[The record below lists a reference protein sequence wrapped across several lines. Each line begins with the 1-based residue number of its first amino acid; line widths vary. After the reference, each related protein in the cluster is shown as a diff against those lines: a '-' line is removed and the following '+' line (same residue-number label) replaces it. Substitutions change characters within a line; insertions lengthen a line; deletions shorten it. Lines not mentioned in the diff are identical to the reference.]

1 MIKHHINNQVYTFH
15 TRSNKRQRRII
26 IKPIDETSF
35 QVSMPKYTTKKTL
48 IKVIEENESTLL
60 KMKPQISLID
70 HIIKTKKVLIFGMM
84 YTLEFTDTFNLDI
97 TNKHVTIPV
106 KNHDL
111 NSLTKALKRTLKEIL
126 LAEVMQLEAKYKD
139 HFSLEHVKYR
149 MQYITISPT
158 MQEHY
163 SSINILTFG
172 QLI

>member
-97 TNKHVTIPV
+97 TNKHVTIAV

-139 HFSLEHVKYR
+139 HFSLEHVK
-149 MQYITISPT
+149 
-158 MQEHY
+158 
-163 SSINILTFG
+163 
-172 QLI
+172 